1 MEPESLCRAFWLFI
15 FLMRETL
22 FVALTAEK
30 AEFISAYNNRESQ
43 PLLLEGL

>member
-1 MEPESLCRAFWLFI
+1 MAPESLCRAFWLFI
-15 FLMRETL
+15 FQRRGNFSVTI
-22 FVALTAEK
+22 TAEK